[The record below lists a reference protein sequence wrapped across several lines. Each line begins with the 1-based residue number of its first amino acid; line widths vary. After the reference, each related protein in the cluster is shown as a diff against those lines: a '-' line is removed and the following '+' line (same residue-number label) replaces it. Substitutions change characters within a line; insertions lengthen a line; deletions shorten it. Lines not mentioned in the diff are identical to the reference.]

1 MLQLGAGSGVSRLRS
16 SSLKK
21 PPEPLRRAVADC
33 LSSSSLAAVVGGV
46 SSHHQGGPLVLTE
59 ASRNLSRPNI
69 LNFTMSQSCTCFFKE
84 GLVFLI

>member
-1 MLQLGAGSGVSRLRS
+1 MATTFSPGRSPGGSRLQLGTGSGLSRLRS

-33 LSSSSLAAVVGGV
+33 LSSSSPAAVTGGV

-59 ASRNLSRPNI
+59 ASRTLRVR
-69 LNFTMSQSCTCFFKE
+69 NF
-84 GLVFLI
+84 GWI